1 MVRRESATKAGSSRR
16 RSLGRKAAI
25 GLSTLCLVVGCSTP
39 PAPRP
44 VEARP
49 VKTMVV
55 TAGDELRTRSFPG
68 TVEASRRVELTFQ
81 VPGLLVKLPVREGQQ
96 VAKGGVIAELRQ
108 DEFRARLEALR
119 GQLGRPR
126 RGHPGCGGRGARA
139 RGPRGRSEPSARGHD
154 APCAIRRYHRGGRLR
169 TSSRRCG
176 FGAGSS
182 AGGRRCGA
190 SGTWSP
196 RRATCAASSRSGSR
210 RHDAIA
216 RRFPLPSLQC
226 RARTSCAAP
235 ALLAAGYE
243 PGTWVTL

>member
-1 MVRRESATKAGSSRR
+1 
-16 RSLGRKAAI
+16 
-25 GLSTLCLVVGCSTP
+25 
-39 PAPRP
+39 
-44 VEARP
+44 
-49 VKTMVV
+49 MVV

-68 TVEASRRVELTFQ
+68 TVEASRRVELGFQ

-235 ALLAAGYE
+235 ALLAGIPVARASNATHSRPPPSQDVVLGRSPRQAAAHLAIRPRPRRIASGHSFE
-243 PGTWVTL
+243 